1 MVCKKPLIYQDDQ
14 PFLPVRPPQ
23 YRNAKAFEAK
33 STYTWTASSS
43 SLNGNSLHRLNGFS
57 LPEFSRPTY
66 TLLITS
72 ALYMTGC
79 GLHLPKGIYCRVTV
93 NLHQTVNFQRLRQ
106 TRASVAHAQ

>member
-1 MVCKKPLIYQDDQ
+1 K
-14 PFLPVRPPQ
+14 
-23 YRNAKAFEAK
+23 NA
-33 STYTWTASSS
+33 YTWTASSS

-57 LPEFSRPTY
+57 LPEFSRSTY

-79 GLHLPKGIYCRVTV
+79 GLHCRRLCCRVTV
-93 NLHQTVNFQRLRQ
+93 ILHQTANFQRLRQ

>member
-33 STYTWTASSS
+33 STYTWTAPSS
-43 SLNGNSLHRLNGFS
+43 SLNGNSLHRLNGLS
-57 LPEFSRPTY
+57 LPEFSWPTY

-72 ALYMTGC
+72 AFLHD
-79 GLHLPKGIYCRVTV
+79 GLRPALPKALLPRDRHPAPEC
-93 NLHQTVNFQRLRQ
+93 
-106 TRASVAHAQ
+106 